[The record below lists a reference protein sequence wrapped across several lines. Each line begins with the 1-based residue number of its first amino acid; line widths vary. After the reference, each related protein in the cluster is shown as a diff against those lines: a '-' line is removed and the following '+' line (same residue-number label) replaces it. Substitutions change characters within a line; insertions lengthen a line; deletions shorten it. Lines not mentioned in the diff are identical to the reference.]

1 MADDG
6 SETASTGG
14 VPELFR
20 PRTEPSGGSAQRD
33 PPFLRRRR
41 LRLRQTPP
49 YGLSSL
55 RGAEGDEA
63 IQGGT
68 RILECRGSCHGLRL
82 GADPSAG
89 NDAKIR
95 LRRQAIFI
103 SGLKLIWPVQSFG
116 EK

>member
-1 MADDG
+1 M
-6 SETASTGG
+6 
-14 VPELFR
+14 
-20 PRTEPSGGSAQRD
+20 
-33 PPFLRRRR
+33 
-41 LRLRQTPP
+41 
-49 YGLSSL
+49 
-55 RGAEGDEA
+55 
-63 IQGGT
+63 
-68 RILECRGSCHGLRL
+68 RILECCGSCHGLRL

>member
-1 MADDG
+1 M
-6 SETASTGG
+6 
-14 VPELFR
+14 PELFR

-63 IQGGT
+63 IQGGM
-68 RILECRGSCHGLRL
+68 RILECCGSCHGLRL
-82 GADPSAG
+82 GADPSAR
-89 NDAKIR
+89 NDAKTR
-95 LRRQAIFI
+95 LRRQSYFI